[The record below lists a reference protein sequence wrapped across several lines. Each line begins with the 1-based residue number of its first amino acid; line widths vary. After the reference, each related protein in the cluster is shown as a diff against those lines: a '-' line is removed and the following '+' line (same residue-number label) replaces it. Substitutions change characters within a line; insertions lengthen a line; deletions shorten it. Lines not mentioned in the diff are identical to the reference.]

1 MSPGTSMNGR
11 NAAPD
16 RPGLTLFL
24 ASFLA
29 LFVELAL
36 IRFIPAH
43 VRAVG
48 YYTNLV
54 LIASFLGLGIGFLL
68 ANRSWRLE
76 GFLLPILLACVST
89 VELFSRAVAL
99 NVENTDEPLWL
110 FSYSAEGGFEIPL
123 TALVLIHF
131 ALVAAVLVPVGQV
144 MGRYFARLE
153 RLQAYALDLGGSL
166 AGVVLFGVFSA
177 LGTPPWLWFSVASVL
192 ALVVLLRG
200 PLEWIS
206 GGLCGAALVALVIYM
221 APAGAMWSPYYM
233 VEVVDEGTAHQTLL
247 TNGTLHQIML
257 DFEGD
262 STYIRKTRERFAIPY
277 QAASSLDD
285 VLIVGS
291 GTGND
296 IAMALGMGA
305 QRIDAVE
312 IDPLFPKLGKKLHKQ
327 KPYDS
332 DKVHLTIGDARS
344 FFRRADRKYDLV
356 VFGTLDSQA
365 LLSGLSS
372 VRLDNYVYTENSFKD
387 AYKLLKP
394 DGILAVFHMSIK
406 PFIADR
412 IYLLLAEAG
421 KRPPVYLDFKDHT
434 LFNKLLMQGPELPI
448 PRLDPAYIDHLKSE
462 IIPSD
467 DWPYLYLKEPGLPA
481 HYLYVLLGIL
491 AIAGLATFG
500 VLGRRGFARFDLPL
514 FLLGAGF
521 LLLETKAV
529 TQMSLLFGSTWVVNL
544 LVFSAILAVLL
555 AANVFVLK
563 LKSAGR
569 ELNLPLLFGLLAGLL
584 VLATA
589 IPVSWLATLPSV
601 LQWLA
606 GALYVALPIGVAG
619 LIFPALFARAA
630 DAQAAFGSNLL
641 GAIVGGVL
649 EYFTMILGI
658 NSLTLTAAALYLLAW
673 LVFSRSS
680 QRVRA

>member
-1 MSPGTSMNGR
+1 MTDEAGR
-11 NAAPD
+11 D
-16 RPGLTLFL
+16 RRREYPELTLFL

-29 LFVELAL
+29 LFVELSL

-68 ANRSWRLE
+68 ARRSFRLE
-76 GFLLPILLACVST
+76 PFLLPLLLVTIGAVSF
-89 VELFSRAVAL
+89 FSRAVAL
-99 NVENTDEPLWL
+99 NAENTDEPLWL
-110 FSYSAEGGFEIPL
+110 FSYGAAGGFEIPL
-123 TALVLIHF
+123 TALVLLHF
-131 ALVAAVLVPVGQV
+131 VLVGAVLVPVGQV
-144 MGRYFARLE
+144 MGRCFGLLP
-153 RLQAYALDLGGSL
+153 RLQAYGLDLSGSF
-166 AGVVLFGVFSA
+166 AGVLLFGILSA
-177 LGTPPWLWFSVASVL
+177 TGTPPWLWFLLAAAIICAVL
-192 ALVVLLRG
+192 LKGRFERAVGIVLGPALVVCVMLMS
-200 PLEWIS
+200 PP
-206 GGLCGAALVALVIYM
+206 GAL
-221 APAGAMWSPYYM
+221 WSPYYM
-233 VEVVDEGTAHQTLL
+233 VEVREQGSAHQTVL

-262 STYIRKTRERFAIPY
+262 STYIRRTRERFAIPY

-296 IAMALGMGA
+296 VAMALSMGA
-305 QRIDAVE
+305 KRVDAVE
-312 IDPLFPKLGKKLHKQ
+312 IDPVFPRLGAKLHKQ

-332 DKVHLTIGDARS
+332 NRVHLTIGDARS
-344 FFRRADRKYDLV
+344 FFRRSDRKYDLV

-387 AYKLLKP
+387 AYALLKP

-412 IYLLLAEAG
+412 IYLLLAQVG
-421 KRPPVYLDFKDHT
+421 NRPPVYLDFKDHT
-434 LFNKLLMQGPELPI
+434 LFNKLLMQGPGLPI
-448 PRLDPAYIDHLKSE
+448 PKMDPAYIEHLKSE
-462 IIPSD
+462 ITPTD

-481 HYLYVLLGIL
+481 HYLHVLLGML
-491 AIAGLATFG
+491 AVAGLATFG
-500 VLGRRGFARFDLPL
+500 VLGRKGVSRFDVPL

-544 LVFSAILAVLL
+544 LVFSAILAVLFC
-555 AANVFVLK
+555 ANVFVLRRQRADRT
-563 LKSAGR
+563 LK
-569 ELNLPLLFGLLAGLL
+569 LPLLFGLLAVLL
-584 VLATA
+584 ILATF
-589 IPVSWLATLPSV
+589 IPVAWLAALPSA

-606 GALYVALPIGVAG
+606 GALYVAAPIGVAG
-619 LIFPALFARAA
+619 LIFPALFARAK

-673 LVFSRSS
+673 LVFSRCS
-680 QRVRA
+680 RLNTGER

>member
-1 MSPGTSMNGR
+1 MTDELGSGDKTEQGR
-11 NAAPD
+11 
-16 RPGLTLFL
+16 GKVTLFL

-68 ANRSWRLE
+68 SSRQFRLE
-76 GFLLPILLACVST
+76 RFLLPWLLLCVGA
-89 VELFSRAVAL
+89 VHLFSRAVAL

-110 FSYSAEGGFEIPL
+110 FSYGAKDGFEMPL
-123 TALVLIHF
+123 TALVLVHF
-131 ALVAAVLVPVGQV
+131 VLVGAALVPVGQV
-144 MGRYFARLE
+144 MGRWFGRLE

-166 AGVVLFGVFSA
+166 AGVVFFGLLSA
-177 LGTPPWLWFSVASVL
+177 LGTPPWLWFLIAVVVAV
-192 ALVVLLRG
+192 VVLLRG
-200 PLEWIS
+200 TWERLA
-206 GGLCGAALVALVIYM
+206 GALCGAALIALVLYM
-221 APAGAMWSPYYM
+221 APAGAVWSPYYM
-233 VEVVDEGTAHQTLL
+233 VQVLDEGTAHQTVL

-262 STYIRKTRERFAIPY
+262 SAYIRKTRERFSIPY
-277 QAASSLDD
+277 SAAASLDD

-296 IAMALGMGA
+296 VAMALAMGA
-305 QRIDAVE
+305 KRIDAVE
-312 IDPLFPKLGKKLHKQ
+312 IDPIFPRIGKELHPQ
-327 KPYDS
+327 HPYDS
-332 DKVHLTIGDARS
+332 DRVHLTIGDARS
-344 FFRRADRKYDLV
+344 FFRRADRKYDLI

-372 VRLDNYVYTENSFKD
+372 VRLDNYVYTGNSFKD
-387 AYKLLKP
+387 AYALLKS
-394 DGILAVFHMSIK
+394 DGLLAVFHMSIK

-434 LFNKLLMQGPELPI
+434 LFNKLLMQGPGLPV
-448 PRLDPAYIDHLKSE
+448 PQMDPAYIEHLKSE
-462 IIPSD
+462 IVPSD

-481 HYLYVLLGIL
+481 HYLYVLLGML
-491 AIAGLATFG
+491 AVAGLATFS
-500 VLGRRGFARFDLPL
+500 VLGRKGAGRFDLSL

-521 LLLETKAV
+521 LLLETKSV

-544 LVFSAILAVLL
+544 LVFSSILAVLF
-555 AANVFVLK
+555 AANAWVLRRDRNK
-563 LKSAGR
+563 RPFNLKV
-569 ELNLPLLFGLLAGLL
+569 LFALLAGLL
-584 VLATA
+584 VAA
-589 IPVSWLATLPSV
+589 AWFPVAWLALLPPAM
-601 LQWLA
+601 QWVA
-606 GALYVALPIGVAG
+606 GALYVALPVGVAG
-619 LIFPALFARAA
+619 LIFPALFSRAK
-630 DAQAAFGSNLL
+630 DPQAAFGSNLL

-658 NSLTLTAAALYLLAW
+658 NSLTLTAAALYLLAF
-673 LVFSRSS
+673 LVFNRST
-680 QRVRA
+680 RGA